1 MPNRIPLDPALRA
14 GFDETSNDQR
24 SKAELDA
31 WWDHPFGRTR
41 PDGRIDVR
49 CLNGGAP
56 DRSSA
61 LGLADSYDEA
71 CALAEEK
78 QANWVRQRE
87 QPIPSCR
94 DGKIIMVRQPQRP
107 DEQEVILG
115 EYQPEQESSGA

>member
-49 CLNGGAP
+49 CLNGGAH

-61 LGLADSYDEA
+61 LGVADSYDEA

-78 QANWVRQRE
+78 QANWRHLKVCAPDNDLAE
-87 QPIPSCR
+87 
-94 DGKIIMVRQPQRP
+94 IMRTLAMPRV
-107 DEQEVILG
+107 
-115 EYQPEQESSGA
+115 